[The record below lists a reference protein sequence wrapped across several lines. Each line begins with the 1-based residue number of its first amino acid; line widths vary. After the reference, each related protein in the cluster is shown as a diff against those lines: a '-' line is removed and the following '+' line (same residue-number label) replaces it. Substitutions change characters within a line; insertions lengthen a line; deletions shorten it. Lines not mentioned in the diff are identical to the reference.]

1 MAVKDPAKDDRTQAT
16 DQSSIYDSILSSCC
30 CGGSSAENNS
40 LADKGNEDAQKKQE
54 EQQLS
59 SRKAKDETPKFLERL
74 GDAALFL
81 IGAAPPVKFVRCF
94 ECSSVDGSAITTPR
108 ALDDLAYEYDK
119 NNNISYMFSTSTST
133 DGGEDQHQ
141 QDQSTSHEP
150 NNATAVPLKRRN
162 RSRSSRWADKISKSY
177 SNKSESKSVRSRL
190 TRKNSGAQA
199 QQATTNGTSSS
210 SKKPERG
217 TVVKHTITDSIS
229 KPVTM
234 TKSRSGK
241 SRSSRSRAAESM
253 TGARSG
259 GRSRATDKSQ
269 AVWSTRNEKRSRRR
283 QNRSKSRTRARA
295 RAKSSQVDV

>member
-30 CGGSSAENNS
+30 CGGSSAEHNS
-40 LADKGNEDAQKKQE
+40 LAKKGNEDAQKKQE

-59 SRKAKDETPKFLERL
+59 SRKAKDETPRFLERL

-119 NNNISYMFSTSTST
+119 NNTISYMFSTSTST

-177 SNKSESKSVRSRL
+177 SNKSESQSVRSRL

-259 GRSRATDKSQ
+259 GMATDKSQ
-269 AVWSTRNEKRSRRR
+269 AVRRSRRR

-295 RAKSSQVDV
+295 KSSQVDV